1 MYPIDL
7 FYRQAARTP
16 DRIAVEFGE
25 ESVAYG
31 DLLARASALAA
42 GLQALDPTPGS
53 RVGIC
58 CLNHV
63 EHIVCWLAVLAAG
76 KVWVPLYPK
85 NKAAEIGESVT
96 FTEASIVIVDAKSR
110 HLVEGT
116 GARLI
121 VSDPTGGADTT
132 GGLARTHA
140 GSAPR
145 FHSLPLDATQA
156 IKFTGGSTGKPKGVM
171 QPYRAWNT
179 NIITQ
184 ILAWGLKVGDR
195 LLASAP
201 ITHGTSTYLL
211 PTFATGGTLVL
222 KDQPRP
228 EDVLRTLAEDRI
240 STTFLPP
247 TVIYMMMQ
255 LPEARRANFDHL
267 RNLVYG
273 AGPMRPDAIAEAQS
287 VFGPRIAS
295 TYGQTE
301 APQIAT
307 MISAQDLTDPDK
319 RASVGRET
327 ILTRVAVMDEAGA
340 ILPQGELGEI
350 VIRGDLL
357 MTGYWRQP
365 EKTAETIIDG
375 WLHTGDLGQFDED
388 GFLYLKGRSKD
399 LIITGGFNVYPVDVE
414 PVIAEHA
421 AVADCAVFGVPDDK
435 WGESVHAAIQL
446 REGMTADTEEIIRF
460 VKDKLGSVKAPKS
473 IAIYDRLP
481 RNNYGK
487 LQKQALV
494 DDHVARETAQGQQ
507 EEKVRP

>member
-7 FYRQAARTP
+7 FYRQAALNP

-25 ESVAYG
+25 ERCTYG
-31 DLLARASALAA
+31 ALLVRASALAA
-42 GLQALDPTPGS
+42 GLQSVDPTPGS

-58 CLNHV
+58 CYNHM
-63 EHIVCWLAVLAAG
+63 EHLVSWLAVLAAG
-76 KVWVPLYPK
+76 KVWVPLYPR
-85 NKAAEIGESVT
+85 NKAAEIGESVE
-96 FTEASIVIVDAKSR
+96 FTEMSIVIADAGAR

-116 GARLI
+116 GARVL
-121 VSDPTGGADTT
+121 VADGNGGAGTT
-132 GGLARTHA
+132 GGLARA
-140 GSAPR
+140 QEGGSPR

-179 NIITQ
+179 NIVTQ
-184 ILAWGLKVGDR
+184 IIAWKLKPDDR
-195 LLASAP
+195 LLAVAP
-201 ITHGTSTYLL
+201 ITHGTSTYIL
-211 PTFATGGTLVL
+211 PTLASGGTLVL
-222 KDQPRP
+222 MDQPRP
-228 EDVLRTLAEDRI
+228 EDVLRALSEERI
-240 STTFLPP
+240 ATTFLPP

-255 LPEARRANFDHL
+255 LPEARRASFDHL

-287 VFGPRIAS
+287 VFGPCIAS

-307 MISAQDLTDPDK
+307 MISAEELAQPER
-319 RASVGRET
+319 RASVGRQT
-327 ILTRVAVMDEAGA
+327 ILTRVAIMDEAGNL
-340 ILPQGELGEI
+340 LPEGELGEI

-375 WLHTGDLGQFDED
+375 WLHTGDLGQFDQD

-414 PVIAEHA
+414 PVIGEHA
-421 AVADCAVFGVPDDK
+421 AVADCAVFGVPDEK
-435 WGESVHAAIQL
+435 WGESVHAAVQL
-446 REGMTADTEEIIRF
+446 REGMQADTDDIIRF
-460 VKDKLGSVKAPKS
+460 VKDRLGSVKAPKS
-473 IAIYDRLP
+473 IAVYDRLP

-487 LQKQALV
+487 LQKQVLV
-494 DDHVARETAQGQQ
+494 DDHLARARED
-507 EEKVRP
+507 EKVRP